1 VNLRL
6 GCEFGFATLDTFV
19 FKNGVSG
26 GIFGI
31 QCLHPDFHGGMVPD
45 VASGTKAF
53 VPMAS
58 YIDVQD
64 PWSRSTRLE
73 FDSDLQFDQGRQS
86 GNFNHIPFL
95 QQLLVSDRKRVKPRQ
110 HLTIITIGAICFS
123 GNHIS
128 NQRRIL
134 TMTIW
139 TNPFGLNFA
148 FG

>member
-1 VNLRL
+1 VAVNLRL

-45 VASGTKAF
+45 VASVTKAF

-64 PWSRSTRLE
+64 PWSRSTRLALE
-73 FDSDLQFDQGRQS
+73 AGFQFDLNRQS
-86 GNFNHIPFL
+86 NN
-95 QQLLVSDRKRVKPRQ
+95 
-110 HLTIITIGAICFS
+110 C
-123 GNHIS
+123 
-128 NQRRIL
+128 
-134 TMTIW
+134 
-139 TNPFGLNFA
+139 
-148 FG
+148 